1 MPSVRNRDSRSI
13 RAALRRRSGLGSRS
27 SFRRGSGL
35 RRCFRCSLGL
45 SLGSG
50 RRLSLRCPRSCFRSR
65 SRLGGRRRLGS
76 RCRSRL
82 RRGGGC
88 RSRLRSSRR
97 RRRRCRCR
105 LRARNVLDRLLADVF
120 HRAGRGE
127 IAEPDDQRRDVHPEH
142 RAIPAEQDAAD
153 QKRGDGDNKQ
163 TNMGL
168 GHERPPS
175 VSSHAAQH
183 ALASSRTRRIY
194 PWRSVTDMTPRASSR
209 LKTCEA
215 FMHWS

>member
-13 RAALRRRSGLGSRS
+13 GAALRRRSGLGSRS
-27 SFRRGSGL
+27 SL
-35 RRCFRCSLGL
+35 RR
-45 SLGSG
+45 GSG
-50 RRLSLRCPRSCFRSR
+50 RRLSLRCRRSCFRSR
-65 SRLGGRRRLGS
+65 SRLGGRRRRRLGS

-163 TNMGL
+163 TNMSL
-168 GHERPPS
+168 GQERPPS

-194 PWRSVTDMTPRASSR
+194 PWRSVTDMTPRASRR